1 MKPEIIITNE
11 LLSEF
16 CDIHPNAVAIDRI
29 DKAKVFPREV
39 NTANFASLLTTS
51 AEVLGGID
59 KVFSSILK
67 KIDIDHSFVTAKN
80 NPYQVE
86 PFSLWHLF
94 HDDYWISNT
103 LSNSVFDKSEKVLR
117 NTVLGGDPLFEAGKR
132 LGAHFQPWKSAAIKM
147 MNPETF
153 LKFAV
158 KKNNELNK
166 VKQIT
171 PFLGKKLTP
180 FLGKKHASLRAKY
193 HDHITRTKD
202 GALISKSVCA
212 WYRGC
217 MHYYLNSLELK
228 QITIQETSC
237 TADGDNEC
245 VFEID
250 YKPLPLVKRIRN
262 VAFHALRPDFAINHE
277 KALWASHVATY
288 NARQLVQER
297 TTKLLK
303 ANERLKK
310 EIEARRRAEQ
320 ELMKY
325 RDQLEDLV
333 EQRTAELTAANEQL
347 QQEINDRKRA
357 EEQAGLRQEQLF
369 QASKMAS
376 LGTLV
381 SGVAHE
387 INNPISFVMLNG
399 PILQKAWQ
407 GVRPILDEHR
417 RANGDF
423 QIANMSYTQLSERI
437 PLLLSGI
444 TDGAKRVKAIV
455 SDLKEF
461 TRQSRPELRDM
472 VNVNK
477 AVKTA
482 VGLVS
487 NLMRKSTNRFSAL
500 YEPDVPLVKGNIQRI
515 EQVIINLLVNACQ
528 ALSDNQQAIAI
539 STAYDS
545 ELDCV
550 VVEIRNEGEGMS
562 PEILQRIKDPFFT
575 TKRESGGTGLGLAI
589 SEKIITDHGGTMV
602 FDSVLGQGTSVKVSL
617 PVGSEPKY
625 ESRPENERIT

>member
-1 MKPEIIITNE
+1 MKPEINITNE

-16 CDIHPNAVAIDRI
+16 CDIHPNAIAIDKV
-29 DKAKVFPREV
+29 DKDRVFPREI
-39 NTANFASLLTTS
+39 NTTNFGSLLATS
-51 AEVLGGID
+51 AEVLGSVD

-67 KIDIDHSFVTAKN
+67 GIDIDRHFIIAKN

-86 PFSLWHLF
+86 PFSFWHLF
-94 HDDYWISNT
+94 QDDYWISNT
-103 LSNSVFDKSEKVLR
+103 LSISIFDKSDKILR
-117 NTVLGGDPLFEAGKR
+117 KTILGDDPLFEAGR
-132 LGAHFQPWKSAAIKM
+132 RFGTYLEPWKVAAIKM
-147 MNPETF
+147 VNPKLAWGLGT
-153 LKFAV
+153 KI
-158 KKNNELNK
+158 NNQLNK
-166 VKQIT
+166 TKKVT
-171 PFLGKKLTP
+171 PFFGKGRGSVK
-180 FLGKKHASLRAKY
+180 AQY
-193 HDHITRTKD
+193 YNHITRTKD
-202 GALISKSVCA
+202 GALVSKAVCA

-217 MHYYLNSLELK
+217 MHSLLSLLEFK
-228 QITIQETSC
+228 EISVNETSC
-237 TADGDNEC
+237 AAKGNDAC
-245 VFEID
+245 VFEFD
-250 YKPLPLVKRIRN
+250 YKPSTLARRIKN
-262 VAFHALRPDFAINHE
+262 SVFHALRSDFAANYE
-277 KALWASHVATY
+277 KALWASHISIY
-288 NARQLVQER
+288 NAEQLVKER
-297 TTKLLK
+297 TAKLLE
-303 ANERLKK
+303 ANKSLKQQ
-310 EIEARRRAEQ
+310 IEARRRAEQ

-407 GVRPILDEHR
+407 GVKPILDEHR

-500 YEPDVPLVKGNIQRI
+500 YEPDVPLVKGSIQRI

-550 VVEIRNEGEGMS
+550 VVEIQDEGEGMS

-589 SEKIITDHGGTMV
+589 SEKIITDYRGTMV

-617 PVGSEPKY
+617 PVSSEPKH

>member
-1 MKPEIIITNE
+1 MKPEIDITGE
-11 LLSEF
+11 LLSKF
-16 CDIHPNAVAIDRI
+16 CDIRPTTIAIDKV
-29 DKAKVFPREV
+29 DKDRVFPREI
-39 NTANFASLLTTS
+39 NTANFRSLLTTA
-51 AEVLGGID
+51 AEVFGGVE

-67 KIDIDHSFVTAKN
+67 DIDIDRHFIIAKN
-80 NPYQVE
+80 SPYQVE
-86 PFSLWHLF
+86 PFSFWHLF
-94 HDDYWISNT
+94 QDDYWISNT
-103 LSNSVFDKSEKVLR
+103 LSISILDKSEKILR
-117 NTVLGGDPLFEAGKR
+117 NTVLGDDPLFEAGKR

-147 MNPETF
+147 MNPEMF

-166 VKQIT
+166 VKQVT
-171 PFLGKKLTP
+171 AFLGKKD
-180 FLGKKHASLRAKY
+180 GSLRAKY

-245 VFEID
+245 IFEID

-262 VAFHALRPDFAINHE
+262 FAFHALRPDFAINHE

-407 GVRPILDEHR
+407 GVKPILDEHR

-500 YEPDVPLVKGNIQRI
+500 YEPDVPLVKGSIQRI

-550 VVEIRNEGEGMS
+550 VVEIQDEGEGMS

-589 SEKIITDHGGTMV
+589 SEKIITDHRGTMV

-617 PVGSEPKY
+617 PVSSEPKH